1 MSRPLT
7 DREALTPVAV
17 LLAELILLAATGTL
31 LLGGWRTLA
40 GVVALASLPLAVF
53 GVWVTWRV
61 FFRMLPAMAEVRRQ
75 RAEAEA
81 GSAGVPVD
89 GRDQPT

>member
-40 GVVALASLPLAVF
+40 GLVALASLPLAVY
-53 GVWVTWRV
+53 GVWVTWRL
-61 FFRMLPAMAEVRRQ
+61 LPRLLVAMVEVRRQ
-75 RAEAEA
+75 RAKAE
-81 GSAGVPVD
+81 AGVPVD
-89 GRDQPT
+89 ERDQP